1 MKTILIDAVHTF
13 INEHGIIDKKI
24 NELLDQYDH
33 PKIIV
38 TNMSVEKFQELAM
51 DLLPYPVFT
60 LSGEPRKSNPEYFQI
75 LMQEYNIFPDE
86 CLYFEHDK
94 EALKA
99 AQQLG
104 IKTHYFDSEKKD
116 YTSLQEFLAHY
127 AK

>member
-13 INEHGIIDKKI
+13 IDSNGIIDTKI
-24 NELLDQYDH
+24 EDILDAYEL

-38 TNMSVEKFQELAM
+38 TNASVETFQKLAM

-60 LSGEPRKSNPEYFQI
+60 LSGEPRKSNPEYFQM

-116 YTSLQEFLAHY
+116 YTSLQEFLAHN